1 MTLPWGRR
9 FLMCPP
15 EHFGVLYEINPWMH
29 REVAVDLE
37 RARDQWET
45 LAANLREAGAE
56 VEVLEAHPGLP
67 DLVFCANA
75 GTVNRGCFVP
85 SRFRHPE
92 RQGEV
97 PHYVQWFAS
106 RGWDVAS
113 LPESLSHEGAG
124 DALPVG
130 RGFVSGY
137 RFRSDAAAH
146 LALSRL
152 LGAEFRPL
160 ELVDPRLYHLDL
172 SLCPLDERRALI
184 APGAWDAY
192 GRRMV
197 EAAVPDPVV
206 LEPDEVLAFCAN
218 SVVVG
223 TVVVMPACPPRLGR
237 ELEARGFDV
246 VVSPVDE
253 FQKAGGAC
261 RCLTLALD
269 VAVGGPATEGAPKAE
284 EVRGPAP
291 GPPSGP
297 PAGAGPTPSTGGGA
311 AR

>member
-29 REVAVDLE
+29 REVVVDLE
-37 RARDQWET
+37 RARDQWEA
-45 LAANLREAGAE
+45 LAATLRQAGAE
-56 VEVLEAHPGLP
+56 VEVLEPRPGLP

-92 RQGEV
+92 RRGEV
-97 PHYVQWFAS
+97 PHYVEWFS
-106 RGWDVAS
+106 SHGWDVVS
-113 LPESLSHEGAG
+113 LPENLSHEGAG

-137 RFRSDAAAH
+137 RLRSDAAAH
-146 LALSRL
+146 LVLSRL

-172 SLCPLDERRALI
+172 SLCPLDERRALV

-197 EAAVPDPVV
+197 EAVVPDPVV
-206 LEPDEVLAFCAN
+206 LDTDEVLAFCAN

-223 TVVVMPACPPRLGR
+223 TTVVMPACPPRLGR
-237 ELEARGFDV
+237 ELEGRGFDV
-246 VVSPVDE
+246 VVTPVDE

-269 VAVGGPATEGAPKAE
+269 VAVGAPAAE
-284 EVRGPAP
+284 EAREPTPAL
-291 GPPSGP
+291 PSGP
-297 PAGAGPTPSTGGGA
+297 PAGA
-311 AR
+311 

>member
-1 MTLPWGRR
+1 MTLGWGRR

-37 RARDQWET
+37 RARDQWEG
-45 LAANLREAGAE
+45 LAATIRAAGGE
-56 VEVLEAHPGLP
+56 IEVLEPHPGLP

-75 GTVNRGCFVP
+75 GTVNGRCFVP

-92 RQGEV
+92 RRGEV
-97 PHYVQWFAS
+97 PHYVEWFS
-106 RGWDVAS
+106 SHGWDVS
-113 LPESLSHEGAG
+113 FLPEGLSHEGAG
-124 DALPVG
+124 DAVAVG

-137 RFRSDAAAH
+137 RYRSDAAAH

-172 SLCPLDERRALI
+172 SLCPLDERTALV
-184 APGAWDAY
+184 APAAWDVY

-197 EAAVPDPVV
+197 EAVVADPIV
-206 LEPDEVLAFCAN
+206 LEPEEALAFCAN

-223 TVVVMPACPPRLGR
+223 NIVVMPGCPPRVGR
-237 ELEARGFDV
+237 ELEGRGFDV

-253 FQKAGGAC
+253 FLKAGGAC

-269 VAVGGPATEGAPKAE
+269 VSVGGPAGAQRP
-284 EVRGPAP
+284 PP
-291 GPPSGP
+291 PNGPPEG
-297 PAGAGPTPSTGGGA
+297 GGPTPSTGGGA

>member
-15 EHFGVLYEINPWMH
+15 EHYGVLYEINPWMH

-37 RARDQWET
+37 RARDQWEM
-45 LAANLREAGAE
+45 LAATLRGAGAE
-56 VEVLEAHPGLP
+56 IEVLEPRPGLP

-75 GTVNRGCFVP
+75 GTLNRGCFVP
-85 SRFRHPE
+85 SRFRHAE

-97 PHYVQWFAS
+97 PHYVEWFS
-106 RGWDVAS
+106 SHGWEVVS
-113 LPESLSHEGAG
+113 LPDGVSHEGAG
-124 DALPVG
+124 DALPMG
-130 RGFVSGY
+130 QGFVSGY

-152 LGAEFRPL
+152 LGAQFRPL
-160 ELVDPRLYHLDL
+160 ELVDARLYHLDL
-172 SLCPLDERRALI
+172 SLCPLDARAAVV
-184 APGAWDAY
+184 APDAWDPY

-197 EAAVPDPVV
+197 QALVADPIV
-206 LEPDEVLAFCAN
+206 LERDEVLAFCAN

-223 TVVVMPACPPRLGR
+223 TTVVMPSCPPRLGR

-246 VVSPVDE
+246 AVTPMDE

-269 VAVGGPATEGAPKAE
+269 VAVGVGAPAAE
-284 EVRGPAP
+284 EPEAASLPPA
-291 GPPSGP
+291 PPSGP
-297 PAGAGPTPSTGGGA
+297 PGGDGPTPSTGGGE